1 MHKFRKICCEFL
13 QRYGIMKKTAPVDCI
28 HYRRFAAEPRG
39 RGEIVKALKGYD
51 KMKHSKAGTLKAAA
65 AVMAAML
72 TVSACAPEALALTT
86 AADPAQTASGTATGK
101 KEDASMKAALTTVK
115 KRIDIPEELSE
126 FTYAESKVYSKTGYN
141 FNWTTPNGAEE
152 YKSIKVSIIG
162 GVITDY
168 VRRGFGDDDGFQS
181 RDPKLAKLSQ
191 QEVVAKAKESFKKL
205 NPDIY
210 SECEFELR
218 HLSLTSLEARIGVSR
233 NVNGIKVDGNSG
245 VIHINQNTGEL
256 ADMNLTWWDGAKF
269 SDPKT
274 AKTEAEIQEAFKSL
288 CTLTPY
294 YRISHKWDEKSKK
307 SKPTVRIVYS
317 PDFTDEIDA
326 YTGKASTIWEDMEN
340 AGGSRYYGDVMYANP
355 ATGIGYDDATAD
367 AGVEALDEEDDVA
380 FSEEELKKLD
390 QNAKLLKTADVT
402 ALLKKDK
409 FVALTDNY
417 KLKSYNVSSQKDDNG
432 KESFTMYVSYTL
444 DTEKPAAKEYYKYIN
459 VTVDAESGKILG
471 LNKYGDTFETDEF
484 AKLDVKNANA
494 VAEEAAK
501 TYAKDII
508 SVYKADKSNSEPVK
522 QIGTTEVWDNETNQK
537 TEEKLYETSRT
548 FVFNRFENGIQVTNN
563 AVRVTVDIN
572 GVVTCYDTNHT
583 ENITFPKADIIS
595 TDEAFKKLF
604 EQEKFEKYYDGWIT
618 KDGEFKTYLLYD
630 MGSFTLNAKTGKI
643 CNWDGS
649 VSDTDMGYH
658 TDAEY
663 SDIKD
668 IPQRDA
674 VLEMQKYGVTLRTDG
689 KKFLPNDPISEA
701 EFAELLGELFGEAI
715 ALDEIDYA
723 DDGSPEAK
731 AKAEAE
737 KKDKA
742 ETTRREAAVMFA
754 QMYDHS
760 NIAGIKGIF
769 RSFYSDIKSSDENAG
784 HIAIAYAKGFF
795 GKTPDGQFHGDKVIT
810 RAEAMQ
816 LVYDY
821 LKLLSK

>member
-1 MHKFRKICCEFL
+1 
-13 QRYGIMKKTAPVDCI
+13 
-28 HYRRFAAEPRG
+28 
-39 RGEIVKALKGYD
+39 
-51 KMKHSKAGTLKAAA
+51 
-65 AVMAAML
+65 MAAML

-86 AADPAQTASGTATGK
+86 AADPAQTASGNAAGK
-101 KEDASMKAALTTVK
+101 KEDASMKAALTAVK

-126 FTYAESKVYSKTGYN
+126 FTYAESKVHSKTGYN

-152 YKSIKVSIIG
+152 HKSINVSIIG
-162 GVITDY
+162 GVITGY
-168 VRRGFGDDDGFQS
+168 SRQGFGDDDGFQS

-191 QEVVAKAKESFKKL
+191 QEVIAKAKESFKKL

-210 SECEFELR
+210 GECGFYLSN
-218 HLSLTSLEARIGVSR
+218 LSLTSSSARINITRS
-233 NVNGIKVDGNSG
+233 VNGIDVSSNGG
-245 VIHINQNTGEL
+245 TIRINQNTGEL
-256 ADMNLTWWDGAKF
+256 TAVDLTWWDGAKF
-269 SDPKT
+269 SDSKT
-274 AKTEAEIQEAFKSL
+274 AKTEAEIQDAFKSL

-294 YRISHKWDEKSKK
+294 YRISHKWDEESKK

-326 YTGKASTIWEDMEN
+326 YTGKASTIWEDMEK
-340 AGGSRYYGDVMYANP
+340 AGGSRYYGDLIANP
-355 ATGIGYDDATAD
+355 ATGISYDDAVAE
-367 AGVEALDEEDDVA
+367 AGEALDEEVD
-380 FSEEELKKLD
+380 FSEEELKKLE

-417 KLKSYNVSSQKDDNG
+417 KLKSYNVSSQKDDKG
-432 KESFTMYVSYTL
+432 KESFTMYVNYTL

-459 VTVDAESGKILG
+459 VTVDAENGKILS

-548 FVFNRFENGIQVTNN
+548 FVFNRFENDIQVTNN

-649 VSDTDMGYH
+649 SRDTGSTGYH

-689 KKFLPNDPISEA
+689 KKFLPNDPISEE
-701 EFAELLGELFGEAI
+701 EFSNLLAELFNEAV
-715 ALDEIDYA
+715 AIDYA
-723 DDGSPEAK
+723 ELEEVYDDSPEGKAK
-731 AKAEAE
+731 AKAAAEAAA
-737 KKDKA
+737 KDRA

-769 RSFYSDIKSSDENAG
+769 KSFYSDIKTSDENAG

-795 GKTPDGQFHGDKVIT
+795 GKTADGQFHGDKVIT

>member
-1 MHKFRKICCEFL
+1 
-13 QRYGIMKKTAPVDCI
+13 
-28 HYRRFAAEPRG
+28 
-39 RGEIVKALKGYD
+39 
-51 KMKHSKAGTLKAAA
+51 
-65 AVMAAML
+65 MAAML
-72 TVSACAPEALALTT
+72 TVTACAPMTLAVPAASSASAST
-86 AADPAQTASGTATGK
+86 AK

-115 KRIDIPEELSE
+115 KRIDIPDELSE
-126 FTYAESKVYSKTGYN
+126 FTYAESKAYSKTGYN
-141 FNWTTPNGAEE
+141 FNWTTPNGAKE
-152 YKSIKVSIIG
+152 YKRINVTIIG
-162 GVITDY
+162 GVITEY
-168 VRRGFGDDDGFQS
+168 SRQGFGDDDGFQS
-181 RDPKLAKLSQ
+181 RDPKLAKLTQ
-191 QEVVAKAKESFKKL
+191 QEVLAKAKESFKKL

-210 SECEFELR
+210 NECKFELSN
-218 HLSLTSLEARIGVSR
+218 LSLTSSEARVAISR
-233 NVNGIKVDGNSG
+233 AVNGIDVSDNGG
-245 VIHINQNTGEL
+245 TIRINQNTGEL
-256 ADMNLTWWDGAKF
+256 TAADLTWWDGAKL

-294 YRISHKWDEKSKK
+294 YRISHKWDEESKK

-326 YTGKASTIWEDMEN
+326 YTGKASTIWEDMEK
-340 AGGSRYYGDVMYANP
+340 AGGSRYYGDLIANP
-355 ATGIGYDDATAD
+355 ATGISYDDAVAE
-367 AGVEALDEEDDVA
+367 AGEALDEEVD
-380 FSEEELKKLD
+380 FSEEELKKLE

-417 KLKSYNVSSQKDDNG
+417 KLKSYNVSSQKDDKG
-432 KESFTMYVSYTL
+432 KESFTMYVNYTL

-459 VTVDAESGKILG
+459 VTVDAENGKILS

-689 KKFLPNDPISEA
+689 KKFLPNDPISEE
-701 EFAELLGELFGEAI
+701 EFSNLLAELFNEAV
-715 ALDEIDYA
+715 AIDYA
-723 DDGSPEAK
+723 ELEEVYDDSPEGKAK
-731 AKAEAE
+731 AKAAAEAAA
-737 KKDKA
+737 KDRA

-754 QMYDHS
+754 QMYDHN
-760 NIAGIKGIF
+760 NIANIKGIF
-769 RSFYSDIKSSDENAG
+769 RSFYSDIKTSDENAG

-795 GKTPDGQFHGDKVIT
+795 GKTADGQFHGDKVIT
-810 RAEAMQ
+810 RAEAIQ

>member
-1 MHKFRKICCEFL
+1 MYSL
-13 QRYGIMKKTAPVDCI
+13 QNI
-28 HYRRFAAEPRG
+28 HRGDIAA
-39 RGEIVKALKGYD
+39 VLKGYD
-51 KMKHSKAGTLKAAA
+51 KMKRSNANAKTIRTAA

-72 TVSACAPEALALTT
+72 AVTACAPMALSVSTESSDADS
-86 AADPAQTASGTATGK
+86 AASAASASSSPTGK

-115 KRIDIPEELSE
+115 KRIDIPEELTE
-126 FTYAESKVYSKTGYN
+126 FTYAESKVYGQTGYN
-141 FNWTTPNGAEE
+141 FNWTTPNGAKE
-152 YKSIKVSIIG
+152 YKSINVSIIG
-162 GVITDY
+162 GVITEY
-168 VRRGFGDDDGFQS
+168 SRQGFGDDDGFQS
-181 RDPKLAKLSQ
+181 RDPKLAKLTQ
-191 QEVVAKAKESFKKL
+191 QEVLAKAKESFKKL

-210 SECEFELR
+210 SECNFELR
-218 HLSLTSLEARIGVSR
+218 NLSLTSSKARIAISR
-233 NVNGIKVDGNSG
+233 NVNGIDVSNNGGS
-245 VIHINQNTGEL
+245 IRINQNTGEL
-256 ADMNLTWWDGAKF
+256 VNMNLEWWDGAKF

-294 YRISHKWDEKSKK
+294 YRISYNWDDESKK

-326 YTGKASTIWEDMEN
+326 YTGKASTIWEDMKK

-355 ATGIGYDDATAD
+355 AAGTMNKDIAAG
-367 AGVEALDEEDDVA
+367 AGVEEALDNDVS
-380 FSEEELKKLD
+380 FSDEELKKLE
-390 QNAKLLKTADVT
+390 QNAKLLKSGDVT

-417 KLKSYNVSSQKDDNG
+417 KLKNYNVSSQKDEKG
-432 KESFTMYVSYTL
+432 KESFTMYVSYELET
-444 DTEKPAAKEYYKYIN
+444 DKPAANEYYRYIN
-459 VTVDAESGKILG
+459 VNLDAASGKVLS
-471 LNKYGDTFETDEF
+471 LNKYGDTSETDEF
-484 AKLDVKNANA
+484 AKLDVKKANA
-494 VAEEAAK
+494 VAEKVAK

-508 SVYKADKSNSEPVK
+508 SRYKADKSNTEPVK
-522 QIGTTEVWDNETNQK
+522 PIGTIDVWDNETN
-537 TEEKLYETSRT
+537 TTFEENEYEKSRR

-563 AVRVTVDIN
+563 TIRVTVDSN
-572 GVVTCYDTNHT
+572 GVVTRYDFDHAK
-583 ENITFPKADIIS
+583 NITFPKADIIS
-595 TDEAFKKLF
+595 ADEAFKKLF
-604 EQEKFEKYYDGWIT
+604 EQEKFEKYYDCWIT

-630 MGSFTLNAKTGKI
+630 MGSFTLNAKTGKM

-649 VSDTDMGYH
+649 PRDTSSMSYH
-658 TDAEY
+658 IDAKY

-674 VLEMQKYGVTLRTDG
+674 ILEMQKYGVTLRTDG
-689 KKFLPNDPISEA
+689 KKFLPNTPISEE
-701 EFAELLGELFGEAI
+701 EFSNLLAELFNEAVAI
-715 ALDEIDYA
+715 NEENYA

-731 AKAEAE
+731 AKAEAA

-754 QMYDHS
+754 QMYDHN

-769 RSFYSDIKSSDENAG
+769 KSFYSDIKSSDENVG

-795 GKTPDGQFHGDKVIT
+795 GKTADGQFHGDTVIT
-810 RAEAMQ
+810 RAEAVQ

>member
-1 MHKFRKICCEFL
+1 
-13 QRYGIMKKTAPVDCI
+13 MKRSTLNANAKTV
-28 HYRRFAAEPRG
+28 R
-39 RGEIVKALKGYD
+39 
-51 KMKHSKAGTLKAAA
+51 AAA

-72 TVSACAPEALALTT
+72 AVTACAPMALAV
-86 AADPAQTASGTATGK
+86 QTEPSSASSASSAGK

-115 KRIDIPEELSE
+115 KRIDIPEELTE
-126 FTYAESKVYSKTGYN
+126 FTYAESKVYSQTGYN
-141 FNWTTPNGAEE
+141 FNWTTPNGAKE
-152 YKSIKVSIIG
+152 YKSINVSIIG
-162 GVITDY
+162 SVITGY
-168 VRRGFGDDDGFQS
+168 SRHGFGDDGGFRS
-181 RDPKLAKLSQ
+181 REPRLAKLSQ
-191 QEVVAKAKESFKKL
+191 QEVLAKAKESFKKV

-210 SECEFELR
+210 GECELFLSN
-218 HLSLTSLEARIGVSR
+218 LSLTSSSAHVSVVR
-233 NVNGIKVDGNSG
+233 RVNGVDVSENEGS
-245 VIHINQNTGEL
+245 IRINQNTGEL
-256 ADMNLTWWDGAKF
+256 TSIDLMWWDGAKF

-294 YRISHKWDEKSKK
+294 YRISYNWDEESKK

-326 YTGKASTIWEDMEN
+326 YTGKASNIWEDMEK
-340 AGGSRYYGDVMYANP
+340 AGGSRYDDYLRYANP
-355 ATGIGYDDATAD
+355 ATGIMTEDAADVGDAVYDF
-367 AGVEALDEEDDVA
+367 DEEVD
-380 FSEEELKKLD
+380 FSEAELKKLE
-390 QNAKLLKTADVT
+390 QNAKLLKSGDVT

-417 KLKSYNVSSQKDDNG
+417 KLKNYNVSAQKDEKG
-432 KESFTMYVSYTL
+432 KESFTMYVSYELET
-444 DTEKPAAKEYYKYIN
+444 DKPTAKEYYRYIN
-459 VTVDAESGKILG
+459 VNVDAESGKVLS
-471 LNKYGDTFETDEF
+471 LNKYGDQFKNRAVEKLP
-484 AKLDVKNANA
+484 ALDVKKANA
-494 VAEEAAK
+494 VAEEVAK

-508 SVYKADKSNSEPVK
+508 SRYKADKSNTEPVK
-522 QIGTTEVWDNETNQK
+522 PIGTIEVWDDETNK
-537 TEEKLYETSRT
+537 KYKENEYEKSRT
-548 FVFNRFENGIQVTNN
+548 FIFNRFENGIQVTNN
-563 AVRVTVDIN
+563 TIRVTVNSN
-572 GVVTCYDTNHT
+572 GVVTRYDFDHA

-595 TDEAFKKLF
+595 ADEAFKKLF

-630 MGSFTLNAKTGKI
+630 IGSFTLNAKTGKM

-649 VSDTDMGYH
+649 PRDTSSMGYH
-658 TDAEY
+658 TDANY

-674 VLEMQKYGVTLRTDG
+674 ILEMQKYGVTLKTDG
-689 KKFLPNDPISEA
+689 KKFLPDTPISEE
-701 EFAELLGELFGEAI
+701 EFSNLLAELFNEAVAI
-715 ALDEIDYA
+715 NEEYYA

-742 ETTRREAAVMFA
+742 ETTRREAAVIFA
-754 QMYDHS
+754 QMYDH
-760 NIAGIKGIF
+760 NKIANIKGIF
-769 RSFYSDIKSSDENAG
+769 RSFYSDIKTSDENAG

-795 GKTPDGQFHGDKVIT
+795 GKTADGQFHGDKVIT

>member
-1 MHKFRKICCEFL
+1 
-13 QRYGIMKKTAPVDCI
+13 
-28 HYRRFAAEPRG
+28 
-39 RGEIVKALKGYD
+39 
-51 KMKHSKAGTLKAAA
+51 
-65 AVMAAML
+65 MAAML
-72 TVSACAPEALALTT
+72 TVSACAPAALAVTT
-86 AADPAQTASGTATGK
+86 AADPAQTASGTAAGK

-126 FTYAESKVYSKTGYN
+126 FTYAESKVYSQTGYN

-152 YKSIKVSIIG
+152 YKSINVSIIG
-162 GVITDY
+162 GVITGY
-168 VRRGFGDDDGFQS
+168 SRQGFGDDDGFWN
-181 RDPKLAKLSQ
+181 RDPKLAKLTQ
-191 QEVVAKAKESFKKL
+191 QEVLAKAKESFKKL

-210 SECEFELR
+210 GECGFYLSN
-218 HLSLTSLEARIGVSR
+218 LSLTSSSAHINVTRS
-233 NVNGIKVDGNSG
+233 VNGIDVSGNG
-245 VIHINQNTGEL
+245 GTIRINQNTGEL
-256 ADMNLTWWDGAKF
+256 TAVDLTWWDGAKF

-274 AKTEAEIQEAFKSL
+274 AKTEAEIQEAFKTL

-294 YRISHKWDEKSKK
+294 YRISHKWDEESKK

-326 YTGKASTIWEDMEN
+326 YTGKASTIWEDMEK
-340 AGGSRYYGDVMYANP
+340 AGGSRYYGDIMYANP
-355 ATGIGYDDATAD
+355 ATGISYDDAGAEAAVAD
-367 AGVEALDEEDDVA
+367 DLDDDVA

-417 KLKSYNVSSQKDDNG
+417 KLKSYNVSSQKDDKG
-432 KESFTMYVSYTL
+432 KESFTMYVNYTL
-444 DTEKPAAKEYYKYIN
+444 DTEKPSAKEYYKYIN

-471 LNKYGDTFETDEF
+471 LNKYGETFEIDDF
-484 AKLDVKNANA
+484 AKLDVKKANA

-508 SVYKADKSNSEPVK
+508 SGYKADKSNSEPVK
-522 QIGTTEVWDNETNQK
+522 QIGTIAVWDNETNK
-537 TEEKLYETSRT
+537 KYNEKEYEKSRT
-548 FVFNRFENGIQVTNN
+548 FTFNRFENGIQVTNN

-572 GVVTCYDTNHT
+572 GAVTRYNFDHT

-604 EQEKFEKYYDGWIT
+604 EQENFEKYYGGWIT
-618 KDGEFKTYLLYD
+618 KDGEFKTYLLYN

-649 VSDTDMGYH
+649 PRDTGSMGYH
-658 TDAEY
+658 TDAKY

-668 IPQRDA
+668 IPQRDV

-689 KKFLPNDPISEA
+689 KKFLPNDPISEE
-701 EFAELLGELFGEAI
+701 EFSNLLAELFNEAV
-715 ALDEIDYA
+715 AIDYA
-723 DDGSPEAK
+723 ELEEVYDDSPEGKAK
-731 AKAEAE
+731 AKAAAEAAA
-737 KKDKA
+737 KDRA

-769 RSFYSDIKSSDENAG
+769 KSFYSDIKSSDENAG

-795 GKTPDGQFHGDKVIT
+795 GKTADGQFHGDKVIT

>member
-1 MHKFRKICCEFL
+1 
-13 QRYGIMKKTAPVDCI
+13 
-28 HYRRFAAEPRG
+28 
-39 RGEIVKALKGYD
+39 
-51 KMKHSKAGTLKAAA
+51 
-65 AVMAAML
+65 MAAML
-72 TVSACAPEALALTT
+72 TVSACAPAALAVTT
-86 AADPAQTASGTATGK
+86 AADPAQTASGTAAGK

-126 FTYAESKVYSKTGYN
+126 FTYAESKVYSQTGYN
-141 FNWTTPNGAEE
+141 FNWTTPKGAEE
-152 YKSIKVSIIG
+152 YKSINVSIIG
-162 GVITDY
+162 GVITGY
-168 VRRGFGDDDGFQS
+168 SRQGFGDDDGFWN
-181 RDPKLAKLSQ
+181 RDPKLAKLTQ
-191 QEVVAKAKESFKKL
+191 QEVLAKAKESFKKL

-210 SECEFELR
+210 GECEFYLSN
-218 HLSLTSLEARIGVSR
+218 LSLTSSSAHINVTRS
-233 NVNGIKVDGNSG
+233 VNGIDVSGNG
-245 VIHINQNTGEL
+245 GTIRINQNTGEL
-256 ADMNLTWWDGAKF
+256 TAVDLTWWDGAKF
-269 SDPKT
+269 SEPKT

-294 YRISHKWDEKSKK
+294 YRISHKWDEESKK

-326 YTGKASTIWEDMEN
+326 YTGKASTIWEDMEK
-340 AGGSRYYGDVMYANP
+340 AGGSRYYGDIMYANP
-355 ATGIGYDDATAD
+355 ATGISYDDAGAEAAVAD
-367 AGVEALDEEDDVA
+367 DLDDDVA

-417 KLKSYNVSSQKDDNG
+417 KLKSYNVSSQKDDKG
-432 KESFTMYVSYTL
+432 KESFTMYVNYTL
-444 DTEKPAAKEYYKYIN
+444 DTEKPSAKEYYKYIN

-471 LNKYGDTFETDEF
+471 LNKYGETFEIDDF
-484 AKLDVKNANA
+484 AKLDVKKANA

-508 SVYKADKSNSEPVK
+508 SGYKADKSNSEPVK
-522 QIGTTEVWDNETNQK
+522 QVGTIAVWDNETNK
-537 TEEKLYETSRT
+537 KYNEKEYEKSRT
-548 FVFNRFENGIQVTNN
+548 FIFNRFENGIQVTNN

-572 GVVTCYDTNHT
+572 GTVTRYDFDHA

-604 EQEKFEKYYDGWIT
+604 EQEKFEKYYGGWIT
-618 KDGEFKTYLLYD
+618 KDGEFKTYLLYN

-658 TDAEY
+658 TDAKY

-742 ETTRREAAVMFA
+742 ETTRREAALMFA

-769 RSFYSDIKSSDENAG
+769 RSFYSDIKTSDENAG

-795 GKTPDGQFHGDKVIT
+795 GKTPDGQFHSEKVIT

>member
-1 MHKFRKICCEFL
+1 
-13 QRYGIMKKTAPVDCI
+13 
-28 HYRRFAAEPRG
+28 
-39 RGEIVKALKGYD
+39 
-51 KMKHSKAGTLKAAA
+51 
-65 AVMAAML
+65 
-72 TVSACAPEALALTT
+72 
-86 AADPAQTASGTATGK
+86 
-101 KEDASMKAALTTVK
+101 MKAALTTVK

-152 YKSIKVSIIG
+152 YKSINVSIIG
-162 GVITDY
+162 GVITGY
-168 VRRGFGDDDGFQS
+168 SRQGFGDDDGFWN
-181 RDPKLAKLSQ
+181 RDPKLAKLTQ
-191 QEVVAKAKESFKKL
+191 QEVLAKAKESFKKL

-210 SECEFELR
+210 GECEFYLSN
-218 HLSLTSLEARIGVSR
+218 LSLTSSSAHINVTRS
-233 NVNGIKVDGNSG
+233 VNGINVSGNG
-245 VIHINQNTGEL
+245 GTIRINQNTGEL
-256 ADMNLTWWDGAKF
+256 TAVDLTWWDGAKF
-269 SDPKT
+269 SEPKT

-294 YRISHKWDEKSKK
+294 YRISYNWDEVSKK

-326 YTGKASTIWEDMEN
+326 YTGKASTIWEDMEK
-340 AGGSRYYGDVMYANP
+340 AGGSRYYGDLIANP
-355 ATGIGYDDATAD
+355 ATGISYDDAVAE
-367 AGVEALDEEDDVA
+367 AGVADDLDEDVD
-380 FSEEELKKLD
+380 FSEEELKKLE

-417 KLKSYNVSSQKDDNG
+417 KLKNYNVSSQKDNNG
-432 KESFTMYVSYTL
+432 KESFTMYVRYEL
-444 DTEKPAAKEYYKYIN
+444 DTEKPAANEYYKYIN
-459 VTVDAESGKILG
+459 VNIDAESGKILN
-471 LNKYGDTFETDEF
+471 LSKYGDTVETDEF
-484 AKLDVKNANA
+484 AKLDVKKANA

-508 SVYKADKSNSEPVK
+508 SGYKADKSNSEPVK
-522 QIGTTEVWDNETNQK
+522 QIGTADVWDNETNKK

-548 FVFNRFENGIQVTNN
+548 FIFNRFENGIQVSNN
-563 AVRVTVDIN
+563 RISVTVDIN
-572 GVVTCYDTNHT
+572 GVVTYYDVDHT
-583 ENITFPKADIIS
+583 ENITFPKADIIG

-604 EQEKFEKYYDGWIT
+604 EQEKFEKYYNGWVT
-618 KDGEFKTYLLYD
+618 KDGEFKTYLLYN
-630 MGSFTLNAKTGKI
+630 MNGFTLNAKTGKI

-649 VSDTDMGYH
+649 SRDTGSMGYH
-658 TDAEY
+658 TDAKY

-689 KKFLPNDPISEA
+689 KKFLPNDPISEE
-701 EFAELLGELFGEAI
+701 EFSNLLAELFNEAV
-715 ALDEIDYA
+715 AIDYA
-723 DDGSPEAK
+723 ELEEVFDDSPEGKAK
-731 AKAEAE
+731 AKAAAEAAA
-737 KKDKA
+737 KDRA

-769 RSFYSDIKSSDENAG
+769 KSFYSDIKTSDENAG

-795 GKTPDGQFHGDKVIT
+795 GKTADGQFHGDKVIT
-810 RAEAMQ
+810 RAEVMQ

>member
-1 MHKFRKICCEFL
+1 
-13 QRYGIMKKTAPVDCI
+13 MKRSNANAKTI
-28 HYRRFAAEPRG
+28 R
-39 RGEIVKALKGYD
+39 
-51 KMKHSKAGTLKAAA
+51 TAA

-72 TVSACAPEALALTT
+72 AVTACAPMALSVSTESSDADS
-86 AADPAQTASGTATGK
+86 AASAASASSSPTGK

-115 KRIDIPEELSE
+115 KRIDIPEELTE
-126 FTYAESKVYSKTGYN
+126 FTYAESKVYGQTGYN
-141 FNWTTPNGAEE
+141 FNWTTPNGAKE
-152 YKSIKVSIIG
+152 YKSINVSIIG
-162 GVITDY
+162 GVITEY
-168 VRRGFGDDDGFQS
+168 SRQGFGDDDGFQS
-181 RDPKLAKLSQ
+181 RDPKLAKLTQ
-191 QEVVAKAKESFKKL
+191 QEVLAKAKESFKKL

-210 SECEFELR
+210 SECNFELR
-218 HLSLTSLEARIGVSR
+218 NLSLTSSKARIAISR
-233 NVNGIKVDGNSG
+233 NVNGIDVSNNGGS
-245 VIHINQNTGEL
+245 IRINQNTGEL
-256 ADMNLTWWDGAKF
+256 VNMNLEWWDGAKF

-294 YRISHKWDEKSKK
+294 YRISYNWDDESKK

-326 YTGKASTIWEDMEN
+326 YTGKASTIWEDMKK

-355 ATGIGYDDATAD
+355 AAGTMNKDIAAG
-367 AGVEALDEEDDVA
+367 AGVEEALDNDVS
-380 FSEEELKKLD
+380 FSDEELKKLE
-390 QNAKLLKTADVT
+390 QNAKLLKSGDVT

-417 KLKSYNVSSQKDDNG
+417 KLKNYNVSSQKDEKG
-432 KESFTMYVSYTL
+432 KESFTMYVSYELET
-444 DTEKPAAKEYYKYIN
+444 DKPAANEYYRYIN
-459 VTVDAESGKILG
+459 VNLDAESGKVLS
-471 LNKYGDTFETDEF
+471 LNKYGDTSETDEF
-484 AKLDVKNANA
+484 AKLDVKKANA
-494 VAEEAAK
+494 VAEKVAK

-508 SVYKADKSNSEPVK
+508 SRYKADKSNTEPVK
-522 QIGTTEVWDNETNQK
+522 PIGTIDVWDNETN
-537 TEEKLYETSRT
+537 TTFEENEYEKSRR

-563 AVRVTVDIN
+563 TIRVTVDSN
-572 GVVTCYDTNHT
+572 GVVTRYDFDHAK
-583 ENITFPKADIIS
+583 NITFPKADIIS
-595 TDEAFKKLF
+595 ADEAFKKLF
-604 EQEKFEKYYDGWIT
+604 EQEKFEKYYDCWIT

-630 MGSFTLNAKTGKI
+630 MGSFTLNAKTGKM

-649 VSDTDMGYH
+649 PRDTSSMSYH
-658 TDAEY
+658 IDAKY

-674 VLEMQKYGVTLRTDG
+674 ILEMQKYGVTLRTDG
-689 KKFLPNDPISEA
+689 KKFLPNTPISEE
-701 EFAELLGELFGEAI
+701 EFSNLLAELFNEAVAI
-715 ALDEIDYA
+715 NEENYA

-731 AKAEAE
+731 AKAEAA

-754 QMYDHS
+754 QMYDHN

-769 RSFYSDIKSSDENAG
+769 KSFYSDIKSSDENVG

-795 GKTPDGQFHGDKVIT
+795 GKTADGQFHGDTVIT
-810 RAEAMQ
+810 RAEAVQ

>member
-1 MHKFRKICCEFL
+1 
-13 QRYGIMKKTAPVDCI
+13 
-28 HYRRFAAEPRG
+28 
-39 RGEIVKALKGYD
+39 
-51 KMKHSKAGTLKAAA
+51 
-65 AVMAAML
+65 MAAML

-742 ETTRREAAVMFA
+742 ETSRREAAVMFA

>member
-1 MHKFRKICCEFL
+1 
-13 QRYGIMKKTAPVDCI
+13 
-28 HYRRFAAEPRG
+28 
-39 RGEIVKALKGYD
+39 
-51 KMKHSKAGTLKAAA
+51 
-65 AVMAAML
+65 MAAML
-72 TVSACAPEALALTT
+72 TVSACAPAALAVTT
-86 AADPAQTASGTATGK
+86 AADPAQTASGTAAGK

-126 FTYAESKVYSKTGYN
+126 FTYAESKVYSQTGYN

-152 YKSIKVSIIG
+152 YKSINVSIIG
-162 GVITDY
+162 GVITGY
-168 VRRGFGDDDGFQS
+168 SRQGFGDDDGFWN
-181 RDPKLAKLSQ
+181 RDPKLAKLTQ
-191 QEVVAKAKESFKKL
+191 QEVLAKAKESFKKL

-210 SECEFELR
+210 GECGFYLSN
-218 HLSLTSLEARIGVSR
+218 LSLTSSSAHINVTRS
-233 NVNGIKVDGNSG
+233 VNGIDVSGNG
-245 VIHINQNTGEL
+245 GTIRINQNTGEL
-256 ADMNLTWWDGAKF
+256 TAVDLTWWDGAKF

-294 YRISHKWDEKSKK
+294 YRISHKWDEESKR

-326 YTGKASTIWEDMEN
+326 YTGKASTIWEDMEK
-340 AGGSRYYGDVMYANP
+340 AGGSRYYGDIMYANP
-355 ATGIGYDDATAD
+355 ATGIMPEDAIAD
-367 AGVEALDEEDDVA
+367 AGVEALDEDDDVA
-380 FSEEELKKLD
+380 FSKEELKKLD

-417 KLKSYNVSSQKDDNG
+417 KLESYNVYSQKDDKG
-432 KESFTMYVSYTL
+432 KESFTMHVNYTL
-444 DTEKPAAKEYYKYIN
+444 DAEKPAAKEYYKYIN
-459 VTVDAESGKILG
+459 VTVNAESGNV
-471 LNKYGDTFETDEF
+471 LNLYKYGDTFETDEF
-484 AKLDVKNANA
+484 AKLDVKKANA

-508 SVYKADKSNSEPVK
+508 SGYKADKSNSEPVK
-522 QIGTTEVWDNETNQK
+522 QIDATEIWDEETNK
-537 TEEKLYETSRT
+537 KYEVKEYEKSRT
-548 FVFNRFENGIQVTNN
+548 FVFNRFENGIQVSNN
-563 AVRVTVDIN
+563 TIRVTVDIN
-572 GVVTCYDTNHT
+572 GVVTRYNFDHT

-604 EQEKFEKYYDGWIT
+604 EQENFEKYYGGWIT

-649 VSDTDMGYH
+649 SRDTGSMGYH
-658 TDAEY
+658 TDAKY

-674 VLEMQKYGVTLRTDG
+674 ILEMQKYGVTLRTDG
-689 KKFLPNDPISEA
+689 KKFLPAEPISEE
-701 EFAELLGELFGEAI
+701 EFSNLLAELFNEAV
-715 ALDEIDYA
+715 AIDYA
-723 DDGSPEAK
+723 ELEEVYDDSPEGKAK
-731 AKAEAE
+731 AKAAAEAAA
-737 KKDKA
+737 KDRA
-742 ETTRREAAVMFA
+742 ETTHREAAVMFA

-769 RSFYSDIKSSDENAG
+769 KSFYSDIKTSDENAG

-795 GKTPDGQFHGDKVIT
+795 GKTADGQFHGDKVIT
-810 RAEAMQ
+810 RAEVMQ

>member
-1 MHKFRKICCEFL
+1 
-13 QRYGIMKKTAPVDCI
+13 
-28 HYRRFAAEPRG
+28 
-39 RGEIVKALKGYD
+39 
-51 KMKHSKAGTLKAAA
+51 MKHSKAGTLKATA

-72 TVSACAPEALALTT
+72 TVSACAPAALAVTT
-86 AADPAQTASGTATGK
+86 AADPAQTASGTAAGK
-101 KEDASMKAALTTVK
+101 KEDASMKAALTAVK

-126 FTYAESKVYSKTGYN
+126 FTYAESKVHSKTGYN

-152 YKSIKVSIIG
+152 HKSINVSIIG
-162 GVITDY
+162 GVITGY
-168 VRRGFGDDDGFQS
+168 SRQGFGDDDGFQS

-191 QEVVAKAKESFKKL
+191 QEVLAKAKESFKKL

-210 SECEFELR
+210 GECGFYLSN
-218 HLSLTSLEARIGVSR
+218 LSLTSSSAHINVTRS
-233 NVNGIKVDGNSG
+233 VNGIDVSGNG
-245 VIHINQNTGEL
+245 GTIRINQNTGEL
-256 ADMNLTWWDGAKF
+256 TAVDLTWWDGAKF

-294 YRISHKWDEKSKK
+294 YRISYNWDEESKK

-326 YTGKASTIWEDMEN
+326 YTGKASTIWEDMEK
-340 AGGSRYYGDVMYANP
+340 AGGSRYYGDLIANP
-355 ATGIGYDDATAD
+355 ATGISYDDAVAE
-367 AGVEALDEEDDVA
+367 AGEALDEEVD
-380 FSEEELKKLD
+380 FSEEELKKLE

-432 KESFTMYVSYTL
+432 KESFTMYVNYTL
-444 DTEKPAAKEYYKYIN
+444 DTEKPAAKELYKYIN
-459 VTVDAESGKILG
+459 VTVDAESGKILS

-522 QIGTTEVWDNETNQK
+522 QIGTTEVWDNETNKK

>member
-1 MHKFRKICCEFL
+1 
-13 QRYGIMKKTAPVDCI
+13 
-28 HYRRFAAEPRG
+28 
-39 RGEIVKALKGYD
+39 
-51 KMKHSKAGTLKAAA
+51 
-65 AVMAAML
+65 MAAML
-72 TVSACAPEALALTT
+72 AVTVCAPMALAVP
-86 AADPAQTASGTATGK
+86 AAPSAAYSAGK

-115 KRIDIPEELSE
+115 KRIDIPEELTE
-126 FTYAESKVYSKTGYN
+126 FTYAESKVYGQTGYN
-141 FNWTTPNGAEE
+141 FNWTTPNGAKE
-152 YKSIKVSIIG
+152 YKSINVSIIG
-162 GVITDY
+162 GVITEY
-168 VRRGFGDDDGFQS
+168 SRQGFGDDDGFQS
-181 RDPKLAKLSQ
+181 RDPKLAKLTQ
-191 QEVVAKAKESFKKL
+191 QEVLAKAKESFKKL

-210 SECEFELR
+210 SECNFELR
-218 HLSLTSLEARIGVSR
+218 NLSLTSSKARIAISR
-233 NVNGIKVDGNSG
+233 NVNGIDVSNNGGS
-245 VIHINQNTGEL
+245 IRINQNTGEL
-256 ADMNLTWWDGAKF
+256 VNMNLEWWDGAKF

-294 YRISHKWDEKSKK
+294 YRISYNWDDESKK

-326 YTGKASTIWEDMEN
+326 YTGKASTIWEDMKK

-355 ATGIGYDDATAD
+355 ATGIMTEDAADVGDAVYDF
-367 AGVEALDEEDDVA
+367 DEEVD
-380 FSEEELKKLD
+380 FSEAELKKLE
-390 QNAKLLKTADVT
+390 QNAKLLKSGDVT

-417 KLKSYNVSSQKDDNG
+417 KLKNYNVSSRKDENG
-432 KESFTMYVSYTL
+432 KESFTMYVSYELET
-444 DTEKPAAKEYYKYIN
+444 DKPAANEYYRYIN
-459 VTVDAESGKILG
+459 VNLDAESGKVLS
-471 LNKYGDTFETDEF
+471 LNKYGDTSETDEF
-484 AKLDVKNANA
+484 AKLDVKKANA
-494 VAEEAAK
+494 VAEKVAK

-508 SVYKADKSNSEPVK
+508 SRYKADKSNTEPVK
-522 QIGTTEVWDNETNQK
+522 PIGTIDVWDNETNTK
-537 TEEKLYETSRT
+537 FEENEYEKSRR

-563 AVRVTVDIN
+563 TIRVTVDSN
-572 GVVTCYDTNHT
+572 GVVTRYDFDHA

-595 TDEAFKKLF
+595 ADEAFKKLF
-604 EQEKFEKYYDGWIT
+604 EQEKFEKYYDCWIT

-630 MGSFTLNAKTGKI
+630 MGSFTLNAKTGKM

-649 VSDTDMGYH
+649 PRDTSSMSYH
-658 TDAEY
+658 IDAKY

-674 VLEMQKYGVTLRTDG
+674 ILEMQKYGVTLRTDG
-689 KKFLPNDPISEA
+689 KKFLPNTPISEE
-701 EFAELLGELFGEAI
+701 EFSNLLAELFNEAVAI
-715 ALDEIDYA
+715 NEEAYA

-731 AKAEAE
+731 AKAEAA

-754 QMYDHS
+754 QMYDHN

-769 RSFYSDIKSSDENAG
+769 KSFYSDIKSSDENAG

-795 GKTPDGQFHGDKVIT
+795 GKTADGQFHGDKVIT
-810 RAEAMQ
+810 RAEAVQ

>member
-1 MHKFRKICCEFL
+1 
-13 QRYGIMKKTAPVDCI
+13 
-28 HYRRFAAEPRG
+28 
-39 RGEIVKALKGYD
+39 
-51 KMKHSKAGTLKAAA
+51 
-65 AVMAAML
+65 MAAML
-72 TVSACAPEALALTT
+72 TVSACAPAALAVTT
-86 AADPAQTASGTATGK
+86 AADPAQTASGTAAGK

-126 FTYAESKVYSKTGYN
+126 FTYAESKVHNKTGYN

-152 YKSIKVSIIG
+152 YKSINVSIIG
-162 GVITDY
+162 GVITGY
-168 VRRGFGDDDGFQS
+168 SRQGFGDDDGFWN
-181 RDPKLAKLSQ
+181 RDPKLAKLTQ
-191 QEVVAKAKESFKKL
+191 QEVLAKAKESFKKL

-210 SECEFELR
+210 GECGFYLSN
-218 HLSLTSLEARIGVSR
+218 LSLTSSSAHINVTRS
-233 NVNGIKVDGNSG
+233 VNGIDVSGNG
-245 VIHINQNTGEL
+245 GTIRINQNTGEL
-256 ADMNLTWWDGAKF
+256 TAVDLTWWDGAKF

-294 YRISHKWDEKSKK
+294 YRISHKWDEESKK

-326 YTGKASTIWEDMEN
+326 YTGKASTIWEDMEK

-355 ATGIGYDDATAD
+355 ATGISYDDAGAEAAVAD
-367 AGVEALDEEDDVA
+367 DLDDDVA

-417 KLKSYNVSSQKDDNG
+417 KLKSYNVSSQKDDKG
-432 KESFTMYVSYTL
+432 KESFTMYVNYTL
-444 DTEKPAAKEYYKYIN
+444 DTEKPSAKEYYKYIN

-471 LNKYGDTFETDEF
+471 LNKYGETFEIDDF
-484 AKLDVKNANA
+484 AKLDVKKANA

-508 SVYKADKSNSEPVK
+508 SGYKADKSNSEPVK
-522 QIGTTEVWDNETNQK
+522 QVGTIAVWDNETNK
-537 TEEKLYETSRT
+537 KYNEKEYEKSRT
-548 FVFNRFENGIQVTNN
+548 FIFNRFENGIQVTNN

-572 GVVTCYDTNHT
+572 GAVTRYNFDHT

-604 EQEKFEKYYDGWIT
+604 EQENFEKYYGGWIT
-618 KDGEFKTYLLYD
+618 KDGEFKTYLLYN

-649 VSDTDMGYH
+649 PRDTGSMGYH
-658 TDAEY
+658 TDAKY

-674 VLEMQKYGVTLRTDG
+674 ILEMQKYGVTLRTDG
-689 KKFLPNDPISEA
+689 KKFLPNDPISEE
-701 EFAELLGELFGEAI
+701 EFSNLLAELFNEAV
-715 ALDEIDYA
+715 AIDYA
-723 DDGSPEAK
+723 ELEEVYDDSPEGKAK
-731 AKAEAE
+731 AKAAAEAAA
-737 KKDKA
+737 KDSA

-754 QMYDHS
+754 QMYDHN
-760 NIAGIKGIF
+760 NITAIKGIF
-769 RSFYSDIKSSDENAG
+769 RSFYSDIKTSDENAG

-795 GKTPDGQFHGDKVIT
+795 GKTADGQFHGDKVIT

>member
-1 MHKFRKICCEFL
+1 MYSL
-13 QRYGIMKKTAPVDCI
+13 QNI
-28 HYRRFAAEPRG
+28 HRGDIAA
-39 RGEIVKALKGYD
+39 VLKGYD
-51 KMKHSKAGTLKAAA
+51 KMKRSNANAKTIRTAA

-72 TVSACAPEALALTT
+72 AVTACALMALSVSTESSDADS
-86 AADPAQTASGTATGK
+86 AASAASASSSPTGK

-115 KRIDIPEELSE
+115 KRIDIPEELTE
-126 FTYAESKVYSKTGYN
+126 FTYAESKVYGQTGYN
-141 FNWTTPNGAEE
+141 FNWTTPNGAKE
-152 YKSIKVSIIG
+152 YKSINVSIIG
-162 GVITDY
+162 GVITEY
-168 VRRGFGDDDGFQS
+168 SRQGFGDDDGFQS
-181 RDPKLAKLSQ
+181 RDPKLAKLTQ
-191 QEVVAKAKESFKKL
+191 QEVLAKAKESFKKL

-210 SECEFELR
+210 SECNFELR
-218 HLSLTSLEARIGVSR
+218 NLSLTSSKARIAISR
-233 NVNGIKVDGNSG
+233 NVNGIDVSNNGGS
-245 VIHINQNTGEL
+245 IRINQNTGEL
-256 ADMNLTWWDGAKF
+256 VNMNLEWWDGAKF

-294 YRISHKWDEKSKK
+294 YRISYNWDDESKK

-326 YTGKASTIWEDMEN
+326 YTGKASTIWEDMKK

-355 ATGIGYDDATAD
+355 AAGTMNKDIAAG
-367 AGVEALDEEDDVA
+367 AGVEEALDNDVS
-380 FSEEELKKLD
+380 FSDEELKKLE
-390 QNAKLLKTADVT
+390 QNAKLLKSGDVT

-417 KLKSYNVSSQKDDNG
+417 KLKNYNVSSQKDEKG
-432 KESFTMYVSYTL
+432 KESFTMYVSYELET
-444 DTEKPAAKEYYKYIN
+444 DKPAANEYYRYIN
-459 VTVDAESGKILG
+459 VNLDAESGKVLS
-471 LNKYGDTFETDEF
+471 LNKYGDTSETDEF
-484 AKLDVKNANA
+484 AKLDVKKANA
-494 VAEEAAK
+494 VAEKVAK

-508 SVYKADKSNSEPVK
+508 SRYKADKSNTEPVK
-522 QIGTTEVWDNETNQK
+522 PIGTIDVWDNETN
-537 TEEKLYETSRT
+537 TTFEENEYEKSRR

-563 AVRVTVDIN
+563 TIRVTVDSN
-572 GVVTCYDTNHT
+572 GVVTRYDFDHAK
-583 ENITFPKADIIS
+583 NITFPKADIIS
-595 TDEAFKKLF
+595 ADEAFKKLF
-604 EQEKFEKYYDGWIT
+604 EQEKFEKYYDCWIT

-630 MGSFTLNAKTGKI
+630 MGSFTLNAKTGKM

-649 VSDTDMGYH
+649 PRDTSSMSYH
-658 TDAEY
+658 IDAKY

-674 VLEMQKYGVTLRTDG
+674 ILEMQKYGVTLRTDG
-689 KKFLPNDPISEA
+689 KKFLPNTPISEE
-701 EFAELLGELFGEAI
+701 EFSNLLAELFNEAVAI
-715 ALDEIDYA
+715 NEENYA

-731 AKAEAE
+731 AKAEAA

-754 QMYDHS
+754 QMYDHN

-769 RSFYSDIKSSDENAG
+769 KSFYSDIKSSDENVG

-795 GKTPDGQFHGDKVIT
+795 GKTADGQFHGDTVIT
-810 RAEAMQ
+810 RAEAVQ